1 MNLKK
6 KKKTNTKKPERAFIF
21 PTEQPFRTNTSLNN
35 MKHILAFCF
44 ALGSLV
50 SSAQCIDATL
60 INLDVMCPAIWAPVC
75 GCDGNTYSNT
85 CEATNYGGVTSWT
98 DGECAG
104 LTCLPIPTGVDF
116 GMCDMALGIAMTDS
130 GCVSLSGCG
139 YIGSDGIDYSLG
151 FFTSTYA
158 CNASCLEDTTVFI
171 ECIDSTLIDLN
182 AICPAVFL
190 PVCGCN
196 NVTYSNACE
205 AINFGGVLTYTEG
218 ACIEQAPLCSNVSGL
233 DFGLCQMFL
242 GFAPNG
248 TSCSGYSGC
257 GYVAGNIDY
266 SASFYSTLED
276 CLSTCGESGTC
287 IDSTL
292 INNAVDCIA
301 IYDPVC
307 GCDGITYGNS
317 CEAIY
322 YHGVVNFTAG
332 ECEVG
337 VNELMKQ
344 IEIFPNPTNGFIQI
358 NADLGGRKELTVM
371 SISGQ
376 TVLRDSFL
384 NKKKTL
390 DLSSLPAGIYLIK
403 ITSKDGI
410 VTQRIIKE

>member
-1 MNLKK
+1 
-6 KKKTNTKKPERAFIF
+6 
-21 PTEQPFRTNTSLNN
+21 
-35 MKHILAFCF
+35 MKHILLFFF

-50 SSAQCIDATL
+50 SSAQCFDATL
-60 INLDVMCPAIWAPVC
+60 VNLNVMCPAIWAPVC

-98 DGECAG
+98 DGECTG

-158 CNASCLEDTTVFI
+158 CNASCLQDTTVFI

-182 AICPAVFL
+182 AICPTLFL

-196 NVTYSNACE
+196 NITYVNACE
-205 AINFGGVLTYTEG
+205 ATNYGGVLFYTDG
-218 ACIEQAPLCSNVSGL
+218 PCIVS
-233 DFGLCQMFL
+233 
-242 GFAPNG
+242 
-248 TSCSGYSGC
+248 
-257 GYVAGNIDY
+257 
-266 SASFYSTLED
+266 
-276 CLSTCGESGTC
+276 
-287 IDSTL
+287 
-292 INNAVDCIA
+292 
-301 IYDPVC
+301 
-307 GCDGITYGNS
+307 
-317 CEAIY
+317 
-322 YHGVVNFTAG
+322 
-332 ECEVG
+332 
-337 VNELMKQ
+337 VNELIKQ
-344 IEIFPNPTNGFIQI
+344 IEIFPNPTTGFIQI

-376 TVLRDSFL
+376 TVLKDSFL

-390 DLSSLPAGIYLIK
+390 DLSSLPAGMYLIK
-403 ITSKDGI
+403 ITSKDGN

>member
-1 MNLKK
+1 
-6 KKKTNTKKPERAFIF
+6 
-21 PTEQPFRTNTSLNN
+21 
-35 MKHILAFCF
+35 MKHILAFF
-44 ALGSLV
+44 FVLASLV

-98 DGECAG
+98 DGECTT
-104 LTCLPIPTGVDF
+104 LPCLPVPLGVDF
-116 GMCDMALGIAMTDS
+116 GLCAMPLGFAMTDS

-139 YIGSDGIDYSLG
+139 YFGSDGIDYSLG
-151 FFTSTYA
+151 FFTSSYA
-158 CNASCLEDTTVFI
+158 CNSSCVGDTTVFI
-171 ECIDSTLIDLN
+171 ECIDSTLIDPTAL
-182 AICPAVFL
+182 CPMIWL

-205 AINFGGVLTYTEG
+205 AVVYGGVLTYTEG
-218 ACIEQAPLCSNVSGL
+218 SCIQPAPLCSDVSAL
-233 DFGLCQMFL
+233 NFGLCDMFL
-242 GFAPNG
+242 GFASNG
-248 TSCSGYSGC
+248 ASCSGYSGC
-257 GYVAGNIDY
+257 GYLIENIDY
-266 SASFYSTLED
+266 SSSFYGTLEE
-276 CLSTCGESGTC
+276 CLSNCASVDTC

-301 IYDPVC
+301 IYEPVC
-307 GCDGITYGNS
+307 GCDSVTYNNS

-322 YHGVVNFTAG
+322 YHGIASFSPGPCTVS
-332 ECEVG
+332 

-344 IEIFPNPTNGFIQI
+344 IEIFPNPTNGILQI

-376 TVLRDSFL
+376 TVLKDSFL
-384 NKKKTL
+384 NKNKTL
-390 DLSSLPAGIYLIK
+390 DLSSLPAGIYFVK
-403 ITSKDGI
+403 ITSKDGN

>member
-1 MNLKK
+1 
-6 KKKTNTKKPERAFIF
+6 
-21 PTEQPFRTNTSLNN
+21 
-35 MKHILAFCF
+35 
-44 ALGSLV
+44 
-50 SSAQCIDATL
+50 
-60 INLDVMCPAIWAPVC
+60 MCPAIWAPVC

-98 DGECAG
+98 DGECTG

-151 FFTSTYA
+151 FYTSSYA
-158 CNASCLEDTTVFI
+158 CNASCLQDTTVFI

-182 AICPAVFL
+182 AICPTVFL

-196 NVTYSNACE
+196 NITYVNACE
-205 AINFGGVLTYTEG
+205 AVNYGGVLTYTDG
-218 ACIEQAPLCSNVSGL
+218 ACTEQAPLCSNVSGL

-242 GFAPNG
+242 GFASNG

-266 SASFYSTLED
+266 STSFYNTLEE
-276 CLSTCGESGTC
+276 CLSNCASSGVC
-287 IDSTL
+287 VDSSLIDPNIGCFT
-292 INNAVDCIA
+292 

-307 GCDGITYGNS
+307 GCDGVTYGNS

-322 YHGVVNFTAG
+322 FHGIVDFTAG
-332 ECEVG
+332 ECGVG
-337 VNELMKQ
+337 VNELMEQ
-344 IEIFPNPTNGFIQI
+344 IEIFPNPTTGSIQI

-371 SISGQ
+371 TISGQ
-376 TVLRDSFL
+376 AVLEDSFL
-384 NKKKTL
+384 SKKRTL
-390 DLSSLPAGIYLIK
+390 DLSSLPAGMYLIK
-403 ITSKDGI
+403 ITSKEGN